1 VYRRQLAPSGVI
13 AFHVSNSYVE
23 LAPEIALL
31 ADAEGMRARVVG
43 NPAVP
48 AEDVYRSRWVLVSA
62 NAGFFERPGV
72 EAAAAE
78 IVRRP
83 GLRGWTDDYS
93 SLLPVMRLG
102 Q

>member
-1 VYRRQLAPSGVI
+1 
-13 AFHVSNSYVE
+13 
-23 LAPEIALL
+23 
-31 ADAEGMRARVVG
+31 
-43 NPAVP
+43 
-48 AEDVYRSRWVLVSA
+48 VSA